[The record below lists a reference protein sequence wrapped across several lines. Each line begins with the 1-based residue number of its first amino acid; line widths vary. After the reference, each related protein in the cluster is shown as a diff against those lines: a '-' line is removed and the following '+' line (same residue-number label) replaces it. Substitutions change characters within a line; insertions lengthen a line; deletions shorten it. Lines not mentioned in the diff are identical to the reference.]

1 VDIIGG
7 NARGLLEVLSMLDM
21 WHGAEDSMT
30 NVIEVAG
37 LSKRFGSLTA
47 VDDITFNVERGE
59 IFGLLGKNGAGKT
72 TTVEILEGYQT
83 PDAGRVQVLGVDPKK
98 GGGAWK
104 DRIGLVLQ
112 DSDFDPSHTVT
123 ETVKLFAG
131 FFSNPKSVPETLEL
145 VGLTDKA
152 TTRIGRLSGGQRRR
166 VDVALGI
173 VGSPELL
180 FLDEP
185 TTGFDPSARR
195 EFWTMLEGLR
205 SAGTSIVLTTHYM
218 EEAQHLCDRIAILSA
233 GRIVAE
239 GTSTSLIA
247 MAGSTTVRFDVVEGL
262 DVDTLARETG
272 IAFAVQGDLVVAT
285 LNAAQPELLRLLQYV
300 EREGTVLSGFEVVRP
315 TLDDVFLDVTGEQ
328 V

>member
-1 VDIIGG
+1 M
-7 NARGLLEVLSMLDM
+7 S
-21 WHGAEDSMT
+21 

-37 LSKRFGSLTA
+37 LTKRFGSLTA
-47 VDDITFNVERGE
+47 VNDVSFNVEQGE
-59 IFGLLGKNGAGKT
+59 IFGLLGKNGADKT
-72 TTVEILEGYQT
+72 TTVEILEGYQV
-83 PDAGRVQVLGVDPKK
+83 PDEGRVSVLGVDPKK

-131 FFSNPKSVPETLEL
+131 FFSHPKSVAETLNL

-152 TTRIGRLSGGQRRR
+152 DERIGRLSGGQRRR

-205 SAGTSIVLTTHYM
+205 SAGTSILLTTHYM
-218 EEAQHLCDRIAILSA
+218 EEAQHLCDRIAILAA

-247 MAGSTTVRFDVVEGL
+247 LAGTTTVRFNVVEGL
-262 DVDTLARETG
+262 DVVSLSNVTG
-272 IAFAVQGDLVVAT
+272 IDFRVEGAVVSAALH
-285 LNAAQPELLRLLQYV
+285 NAQSEMLRLLQFV
-300 EREGTVLSGFEVVRP
+300 ERVGIELDGLEVVRP
-315 TLDDVFLDVTGEQ
+315 SLDDVFLDVTGERS
-328 V
+328 

>member
-1 VDIIGG
+1 L
-7 NARGLLEVLSMLDM
+7 A
-21 WHGAEDSMT
+21 
-30 NVIEVAG
+30 NVIEVEG
-37 LSKRFGSLTA
+37 LTKRFGSLVA
-47 VDDITFNVERGE
+47 VNDVSFSVERGE

-72 TTVEILEGYQT
+72 TTVEILEGYQS
-83 PDAGRVQVLGVDPKK
+83 PDGGRVEVLGVDPKK

-131 FFSNPKSVPETLEL
+131 FFSHPRSVAETLDL
-145 VGLTDKA
+145 VGLSDKA
-152 TTRIGRLSGGQRRR
+152 NVRIGRLSGGQRRR

-173 VGSPELL
+173 IGTPELL

-205 SAGTSIVLTTHYM
+205 SAGTSILLTTHYM
-218 EEAQHLCDRIAILSA
+218 EEAQHLCDRIAILAA

-247 MAGSTTVRFDVVEGL
+247 LAGTTTVRFNVVAAL
-262 DVDTLARETG
+262 DVEVLSRETG
-272 IAFAVQGDLVVAT
+272 IAFREAGDYVSAT
-285 LNAAQPELLRLLQYV
+285 LERAQSDLLRLLQYV
-300 EREGTVLSGFEVVRP
+300 EGAGLELDGFEVVRP
-315 TLDDVFLDVTGEQ
+315 TLDDVFLDVTGEDA
-328 V
+328 

>member
-1 VDIIGG
+1 M
-7 NARGLLEVLSMLDM
+7 S
-21 WHGAEDSMT
+21 
-30 NVIEVAG
+30 NVIEVEG
-37 LSKRFGSLTA
+37 LTKRFGSLTA
-47 VDDITFNVERGE
+47 VNDVSFSVERGE

-72 TTVEILEGYQT
+72 TTVEILEGYQA
-83 PDAGRVQVLGVDPKK
+83 PDQGRVQVLGVDPKK
-98 GGGAWK
+98 GGGEWK

-123 ETVKLFAG
+123 ETVRLFAG
-131 FFSNPKSVPETLEL
+131 FFSHPKSVAETLDL
-145 VGLTDKA
+145 VGLSDKA
-152 TTRIGRLSGGQRRR
+152 DTRIGRLSGGQRRR

-205 SAGTSIVLTTHYM
+205 SAGTSILLTTHYM
-218 EEAQHLCDRIAILSA
+218 EEAQHLCDRIAILAA

-247 MAGSTTVRFDVVEGL
+247 LAGTTTVRFNRADGIDVASLSQASGIDFRVEGETVL
-262 DVDTLARETG
+262 ATLA
-272 IAFAVQGDLVVAT
+272 Q
-285 LNAAQPELLRLLQYV
+285 AQSDLLRLLQYV
-300 EREGTVLSGFEVVRP
+300 EHQGLVLDGLEVVRP
-315 TLDDVFLDVTGEQ
+315 TLDDVFLDVTGERS
-328 V
+328 

>member
-1 VDIIGG
+1 M
-7 NARGLLEVLSMLDM
+7 A
-21 WHGAEDSMT
+21 

-37 LSKRFGSLTA
+37 LTKRFGSLTA
-47 VDDITFNVERGE
+47 VNDVSFQVEQGE

-72 TTVEILEGYQT
+72 TTVEILEGYQS
-83 PDAGRVQVLGVDPKK
+83 PDEGRVEVLGVDPKK

-112 DSDFDPSHTVT
+112 DSDFDPSHTVS
-123 ETVKLFAG
+123 ETVRLFAG
-131 FFSNPKSVPETLEL
+131 FFSHPKSVAETLEL

-152 TTRIGRLSGGQRRR
+152 DVRIGRLSGGQRRR

-205 SAGTSIVLTTHYM
+205 SAGTSILLTTHYM
-218 EEAQHLCDRIAILSA
+218 EEAQHLCDRIAILAA

-247 MAGSTTVRFDVVEGL
+247 RAGTTTVRFGATAGL
-262 DVDTLARETG
+262 DVAALSNSTG
-272 IAFAVQGDLVVAT
+272 IEFRVEGDVVVAA
-285 LNAAQPELLRLLQYV
+285 LERAQPDLLRLLQHV
-300 EREGTVLSGFEVVRP
+300 ERAGLELNGLEVMRP
-315 TLDDVFLDVTGEQ
+315 TLDDVFLDVTGERS
-328 V
+328 

>member
-1 VDIIGG
+1 M
-7 NARGLLEVLSMLDM
+7 S
-21 WHGAEDSMT
+21 

-37 LSKRFGSLTA
+37 LTKRFGTLTA
-47 VDDITFNVERGE
+47 VNDVSFNVERGE

-72 TTVEILEGYQT
+72 TTVEILEGYQS
-83 PDAGRVQVLGVDPKK
+83 PDEGQVSVLGVDPKK

-131 FFSNPKSVPETLEL
+131 FFSHPKSVDETLEL

-152 TTRIGRLSGGQRRR
+152 DVRIGRLSGGQRRR

-205 SAGTSIVLTTHYM
+205 SAGTSILLTTHYM
-218 EEAQHLCDRIAILSA
+218 EEAQHLCDRIAILAA

-247 MAGSTTVRFDVVEGL
+247 LTGTTTVRFNVVHGL
-262 DVDTLARETG
+262 DVAALSNGAG
-272 IAFAVQGDLVVAT
+272 IDFHVAGDVVSAALVS
-285 LNAAQPELLRLLQYV
+285 AQSELLRLLQYV
-300 EREGTVLSGFEVVRP
+300 ERVGLELDGLEVVRP
-315 TLDDVFLDVTGEQ
+315 TLDDVFLDVTGERT
-328 V
+328 

>member
-1 VDIIGG
+1 
-7 NARGLLEVLSMLDM
+7 ML
-21 WHGAEDSMT
+21 HVAEDSMA

-37 LSKRFGSLTA
+37 LTKRFGSLTA
-47 VDDITFNVERGE
+47 VDDVSFSVERGA

-72 TTVEILEGYQT
+72 TTVEILEGYQS
-83 PDAGRVQVLGVDPKK
+83 PDQGRVQVLGVDPKK

-112 DSDFDPSHTVT
+112 DSDFDPLHTVT

-131 FFSNPKSVPETLEL
+131 FFSHPRSVAETLEL
-145 VGLTDKA
+145 VGLSDKA
-152 TTRIGRLSGGQRRR
+152 STRIGRLSGGQRRR

-173 VGSPELL
+173 IGSPELL

-205 SAGTSIVLTTHYM
+205 SAGTSILLTTHYM
-218 EEAQHLCDRIAILSA
+218 EEAQHLCDRIAILAA

-247 MAGSTTVRFDVVEGL
+247 LAGATTLRFSVVDGL
-262 DVDTLARETG
+262 DVGTLSREAGIEFNVQGEVASATLA
-272 IAFAVQGDLVVAT
+272 
-285 LNAAQPELLRLLQYV
+285 NAQAELLRLLQYV
-300 EREGTVLSGFEVVRP
+300 ERAGIELVDFEVVRP
-315 TLDDVFLDVTGEQ
+315 TLDDVFLDVTGDPA
-328 V
+328 

>member
-1 VDIIGG
+1 MV
-7 NARGLLEVLSMLDM
+7 
-21 WHGAEDSMT
+21 

-37 LSKRFGSLTA
+37 LTKHFGTLTA
-47 VDDITFNVERGE
+47 VDDVSFSVEQGE

-72 TTVEILEGYQT
+72 TTVEILEGYQS
-83 PDAGRVQVLGVDPKK
+83 PDAGRVQVLGVEPKK

-131 FFSNPKSVPETLEL
+131 FFSRPKSVAETLEL

-152 TTRIGRLSGGQRRR
+152 NTRIGRLSGGQRRR

-205 SAGTSIVLTTHYM
+205 ADGTSILLTTHYM
-218 EEAQHLCDRIAILSA
+218 EEAQHLCDRIAILA
-233 GRIVAE
+233 TGRIVAE

-247 MAGSTTVRFDVVEGL
+247 LAGSTTVRFGFVDGL
-262 DVDTLARETG
+262 DVAALSRESG
-272 IAFAVQGDLVVAT
+272 IEFQVRADVVTAT
-285 LNAAQPELLRLLQYV
+285 LDNAQSQLLRLLQYV
-300 EREGTVLSGFEVVRP
+300 ERAGLELDGLEVVRP
-315 TLDDVFLDVTGEQ
+315 TLDDVFLDVTGESS
-328 V
+328 

>member
-1 VDIIGG
+1 M
-7 NARGLLEVLSMLDM
+7 S
-21 WHGAEDSMT
+21 

-37 LSKRFGSLTA
+37 LTKRFGTLTA
-47 VDDITFNVERGE
+47 VNDVSFNVDRGE

-72 TTVEILEGYQT
+72 TTVEILEGYQS
-83 PDAGRVQVLGVDPKK
+83 PDEGRVSVLGVDPKK

-131 FFSNPKSVPETLEL
+131 FFSHPKSVAETLDL

-152 TTRIGRLSGGQRRR
+152 DVRIGRLSGGQRRR

-205 SAGTSIVLTTHYM
+205 SAGTSILLTTHYM
-218 EEAQHLCDRIAILSA
+218 EEAQHLCDRIAILA
-233 GRIVAE
+233 DGRIVAE

-247 MAGSTTVRFDVVEGL
+247 LAGTTTVRFNVVDGL
-262 DVDTLARETG
+262 DVTALSNGAG
-272 IAFAVQGDLVVAT
+272 IDFRIAGDVVSASLV
-285 LNAAQPELLRLLQYV
+285 NAQSELLRLLQYV
-300 EREGTVLSGFEVVRP
+300 DRVGLELDGLEVVRP
-315 TLDDVFLDVTGEQ
+315 TLDDVFLDVTGERT
-328 V
+328 

>member
-1 VDIIGG
+1 M
-7 NARGLLEVLSMLDM
+7 S
-21 WHGAEDSMT
+21 

-37 LSKRFGSLTA
+37 LTKRFGTLTA
-47 VDDITFNVERGE
+47 VNDVSFSVERGE

-72 TTVEILEGYQT
+72 TTVEILEGYQS
-83 PDAGRVQVLGVDPKK
+83 PDAGRVSVLGVDPKK

-131 FFSNPKSVPETLEL
+131 FFSHPKSVAETLDL
-145 VGLTDKA
+145 VGLRDKA
-152 TTRIGRLSGGQRRR
+152 DVRIGRLSGGQRRR

-205 SAGTSIVLTTHYM
+205 SAGTSILLTTHYM
-218 EEAQHLCDRIAILSA
+218 EEAQHLCDRIAILAA

-247 MAGSTTVRFDVVEGL
+247 LAGTTTVRFNVVDGL
-262 DVDTLARETG
+262 DVAALSNGAG
-272 IAFAVQGDLVVAT
+272 VAFRVAGDVVSAALV
-285 LNAAQPELLRLLQYV
+285 NAQSELLRLLRYV
-300 EREGTVLSGFEVVRP
+300 ERVGLELDGLEVVRP
-315 TLDDVFLDVTGEQ
+315 TLDDVFLDVTGERT
-328 V
+328 

>member
-1 VDIIGG
+1 M
-7 NARGLLEVLSMLDM
+7 S
-21 WHGAEDSMT
+21 

-37 LSKRFGSLTA
+37 LTKRFGTLTA
-47 VDDITFNVERGE
+47 VNDVSFSVERGE

-72 TTVEILEGYQT
+72 TTVEILEGYQS
-83 PDAGRVQVLGVDPKK
+83 PDAGRVSVLGVDPKK

-131 FFSNPKSVPETLEL
+131 FFSHPKSVAETLDL

-152 TTRIGRLSGGQRRR
+152 DVRIGRLSGGQRRR

-205 SAGTSIVLTTHYM
+205 STGTSILLTTHYM
-218 EEAQHLCDRIAILSA
+218 EEAQHLCDRIAILAA

-247 MAGSTTVRFDVVEGL
+247 VAGTTTVRFNVVDGL
-262 DVDTLARETG
+262 DVAALSHGAG
-272 IAFAVQGDLVVAT
+272 IDFRVAGDVVSAALVHA
-285 LNAAQPELLRLLQYV
+285 PSELLRLLRYV
-300 EREGTVLSGFEVVRP
+300 ERVGLELDGLEVVRP
-315 TLDDVFLDVTGEQ
+315 TLDDVFLDVTGERT
-328 V
+328 

>member
-1 VDIIGG
+1 VQ
-7 NARGLLEVLSMLDM
+7 V
-21 WHGAEDSMT
+21 AEERMST
-30 NVIEVAG
+30 VIEVAG
-37 LSKRFGSLTA
+37 LTKRFGSLTA
-47 VDDITFNVERGE
+47 VDDVSFSVERGE

-72 TTVEILEGYQT
+72 TTVEILEGYQS
-83 PDAGRVQVLGVDPKK
+83 PDVGRVQVLGVDPKK

-112 DSDFDPSHTVT
+112 DSDFDPSHTVA

-131 FFSNPKSVPETLEL
+131 FFSNPKSVAETLEL

-152 TTRIGRLSGGQRRR
+152 NVRIGRLSGGQRRR

-205 SAGTSIVLTTHYM
+205 SEGTSILLTTHYM
-218 EEAQHLCDRIAILSA
+218 EEAQHLCDRIAILAA

-247 MAGSTTVRFDVVEGL
+247 LAGATTVRFDLTPGL
-262 DVDTLARETG
+262 DVAALSRSSGIDFSVRGEVVAATLAH
-272 IAFAVQGDLVVAT
+272 
-285 LNAAQPELLRLLQYV
+285 AQSQLLALLQHV
-300 EREGTVLSGFEVVRP
+300 ENEGIELNGFEVVRP
-315 TLDDVFLDVTGEQ
+315 TLDDVFLDVTGEGS
-328 V
+328 

>member
-1 VDIIGG
+1 M
-7 NARGLLEVLSMLDM
+7 A
-21 WHGAEDSMT
+21 
-30 NVIEVAG
+30 NVIEVTG
-37 LSKRFGSLTA
+37 LTKRFGPLTA
-47 VDDITFNVERGE
+47 VNDVSFSVARGE

-72 TTVEILEGYQT
+72 TTVEILEGYQS
-83 PDAGRVQVLGVDPKK
+83 PDEGHVRVLDVEPRK

-112 DSDFDPSHTVT
+112 DSDFDPSHTVA
-123 ETVKLFAG
+123 ETVRLFAG
-131 FFSNPKSVPETLEL
+131 FFSNPKSVAETLEL
-145 VGLTDKA
+145 VGLSDKA
-152 TTRIGRLSGGQRRR
+152 NTRIGHLSGGQRRR

-205 SAGTSIVLTTHYM
+205 SSGTSILLTTHYM
-218 EEAQHLCDRIAILSA
+218 EEAQHLCDRIAILAA

-247 MAGSTTVRFDVVEGL
+247 LAGETTLRFDFVDGL
-262 DVDTLARETG
+262 DVSALSQSSG
-272 IAFAVQGDLVVAT
+272 IDFRVVVDVVSAT
-285 LNAAQPELLRLLQYV
+285 LTNAQSELLQLLQYV
-300 EREGTVLSGFEVVRP
+300 EREGIELNGLEVVRP
-315 TLDDVFLDVTGEQ
+315 TLDDVFLDVTGDLA
-328 V
+328 

>member
-1 VDIIGG
+1 M
-7 NARGLLEVLSMLDM
+7 S
-21 WHGAEDSMT
+21 T
-30 NVIEVAG
+30 VIEVAS
-37 LSKRFGSLTA
+37 LTKRFGSLTA
-47 VDDITFNVERGE
+47 VDDVSFSVERGE

-72 TTVEILEGYQT
+72 TTVEILEGYQS
-83 PDAGRVQVLGVDPKK
+83 PDEGRVQVLGVDPKK

-123 ETVKLFAG
+123 ETVNLFAG
-131 FFSNPKSVPETLEL
+131 FFSKPKSVSETLAL

-152 TTRIGRLSGGQRRR
+152 NVRIGRLSGGQRRR

-205 SAGTSIVLTTHYM
+205 SAGTSILLTTHYM
-218 EEAQHLCDRIAILSA
+218 EEAQHLCDRIAILAA

-247 MAGSTTVRFDVVEGL
+247 LAGTTTVRFNHTLGL
-262 DVDTLARETG
+262 DVAALSRAAG
-272 IAFAVQGDLVVAT
+272 IDFQVRGDMVSAT
-285 LNAAQPELLRLLQYV
+285 LPRAQSQLLALLQHV
-300 EREGTVLSGFEVVRP
+300 EREGLELDGLEVVRP
-315 TLDDVFLDVTGEQ
+315 TLDDVFLDVTGESS
-328 V
+328 

>member
-1 VDIIGG
+1 M
-7 NARGLLEVLSMLDM
+7 S
-21 WHGAEDSMT
+21 

-37 LSKRFGSLTA
+37 LTKRFGTLTA
-47 VDDITFNVERGE
+47 VNDVSFSVERGE

-72 TTVEILEGYQT
+72 TTVEILEGYQS
-83 PDAGRVQVLGVDPKK
+83 PDEGRVSVLGVDPKK

-131 FFSNPKSVPETLEL
+131 FFSHPKSVAETLDL

-152 TTRIGRLSGGQRRR
+152 DVRIGRLSGGQRRR

-205 SAGTSIVLTTHYM
+205 STGTSILLTTHYM
-218 EEAQHLCDRIAILSA
+218 EEAQHLCDRIAILAA

-247 MAGSTTVRFDVVEGL
+247 VAGTTTVRFNVVDGL
-262 DVDTLARETG
+262 DVAALSNGAG
-272 IAFAVQGDLVVAT
+272 IDFRVAGDVVSAALV
-285 LNAAQPELLRLLQYV
+285 NAQSELLRLLRYV
-300 EREGTVLSGFEVVRP
+300 ERVGLELDGLEVVRP
-315 TLDDVFLDVTGEQ
+315 TLDDVFLDVTGERT
-328 V
+328 

>member
-1 VDIIGG
+1 ME
-7 NARGLLEVLSMLDM
+7 GL
-21 WHGAEDSMT
+21 T
-30 NVIEVAG
+30 
-37 LSKRFGSLTA
+37 KRFGSLTA
-47 VDDITFNVERGE
+47 VDDVSFSVERGE

-72 TTVEILEGYQT
+72 TTVEILEGYQSL
-83 PDAGRVQVLGVDPKK
+83 DKGRVQVLGVDPKK

-131 FFSNPKSVPETLEL
+131 FFSHPNSVAETLEL

-195 EFWTMLEGLR
+195 EFWTMLDGLR
-205 SAGTSIVLTTHYM
+205 SSGTSILLTTHYM
-218 EEAQHLCDRIAILSA
+218 EEAQHLCDRIAILAA
-233 GRIVAE
+233 GRVVAE
-239 GTSTSLIA
+239 GTSTALIA
-247 MAGSTTVRFDVVEGL
+247 LAGTTTVRFAVVDEL
-262 DVDTLARETG
+262 DIADLSREVG
-272 IAFAVQGDLVVAT
+272 IAFRVDGDAVSAILASPQS
-285 LNAAQPELLRLLQYV
+285 EMLRLLHYV
-300 EREGTVLSGFEVVRP
+300 ERIGIELDGLEVVRP
-315 TLDDVFLDVTGEQ
+315 TLDDVFLDVTGESA
-328 V
+328 

>member
-1 VDIIGG
+1 MAD
-7 NARGLLEVLSMLDM
+7 
-21 WHGAEDSMT
+21 
-30 NVIEVAG
+30 VIEVIG
-37 LSKRFGSLTA
+37 LTKRFGSLTA
-47 VDDITFNVERGE
+47 VNDVSFSVERGE

-83 PDAGRVQVLGVDPKK
+83 PDAGRVAVLGVEPKK

-131 FFSNPKSVPETLEL
+131 FFTKPKSVAETLEL
-145 VGLTDKA
+145 VGLSDKA
-152 TTRIGRLSGGQRRR
+152 NTRIGRLSGGQRRR

-205 SAGTSIVLTTHYM
+205 SAGTSILLTTHYM
-218 EEAQHLCDRIAILSA
+218 EEAQYLCDRIAILAA

-239 GTSTSLIA
+239 GTSTTLIA
-247 MAGSTTVRFDVVEGL
+247 LAGETTVRFDVVPGL
-262 DVDTLARETG
+262 DVAALSHEVG
-272 IAFAVQGDLVVAT
+272 IEFRVVGDVVSATIRDAQG
-285 LNAAQPELLRLLQYV
+285 QMLRLLQHAA
-300 EREGTVLSGFEVVRP
+300 REGIELRGLGVVRP
-315 TLDDVFLDVTGEQ
+315 TLEDVFLGVTGEAT
-328 V
+328 